1 MTTCSPACAISNSI
15 RCARAWS
22 GPLATI
28 AGPVI
33 KSMPAAASTPT
44 LPRIPCI
51 WRSARIKKQGVMP
64 TGNCSEAR
72 WIQTRCIISGPRF
85 KPGLRW
91 GTIASNSRLSRPC
104 IARSGNRA
112 EAGPRK
118 LLDKGTDPFSRRGH
132 AAFGVNWIG
141 VGYYPSQTDKLN
153 SFQLIITD
161 RSDTGAG
168 NFDFEFNYDQI
179 LWETGSASGG
189 SNGFGGDSARAGWS
203 NGVSAS
209 YEINGSAVNGGL
221 LDSNGGTGL
230 IHNSLNSN
238 TAGQYVFNV
247 RNGTVIPQ
255 VPVPG
260 ALVLFL
266 SGMGLL
272 GFKGLRKSA

>member
-1 MTTCSPACAISNSI
+1 MKL
-15 RCARAWS
+15 
-22 GPLATI
+22 LATSLTLC
-28 AGPVI
+28 AALAVNAAQ
-33 KSMPAAASTPT
+33 AAAIHDQGLFTTNTLSANDDGSTGLEAIGFSIDFYGSNYTNLYVNNNGNVTFTGPQGTYTPYDLLSTGIPIIAPFFADVDT
-44 LPRIPCI
+44 LGP
-51 WRSARIKKQGVMP
+51 G
-64 TGNCSEAR
+64 
-72 WIQTRCIISGPRF
+72 SGLTQY
-85 KPGLRW
+85 GQATL
-91 GTIASNSRLSRPC
+91 G
-104 IARSGNRA
+104 
-112 EAGPRK
+112 
-118 LLDKGTDPFSRRGH
+118 GH